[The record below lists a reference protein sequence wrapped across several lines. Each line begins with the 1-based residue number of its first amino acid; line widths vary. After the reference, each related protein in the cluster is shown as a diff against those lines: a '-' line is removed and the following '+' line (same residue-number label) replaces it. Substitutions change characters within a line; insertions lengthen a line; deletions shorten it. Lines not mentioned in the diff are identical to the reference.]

1 MSFNSLSIYF
11 TLILLRTALTVDRE
25 QSDAVK
31 GEFDEQR
38 QKEQPTPIA
47 HDTSANTVTGAED
60 SVSTADYDTPVN
72 TVANNEVTEPTK
84 PMGSDLL
91 EKSVAIGVRVASGG
105 LGKMAKLSAKTA
117 KVAAPYVKAASIQ
130 TDHALLVGLKQSIR
144 LANEYV
150 ATPAYNRWGRR
161 LVGKMAREL
170 LRVLDP
176 SWQTSSEREAERTAA
191 QNRQGITSCSNQRG
205 NGIRIDEQRQLQ
217 KLTERQKLRNEK
229 AAAEGKL
236 KMKMKMVMEEEES
249 DDDDEDD
256 D

>member
-1 MSFNSLSIYF
+1 MPFNSLCIYF
-11 TLILLRTALTVDRE
+11 TLILLRTVDGE
-25 QSDAVK
+25 QNNAIK
-31 GEFDEQR
+31 GESDEQR
-38 QKEQPTPIA
+38 QNEQSTPIA
-47 HDTSANTVTGAED
+47 HGLSANTVTGAED

-84 PMGSDLL
+84 PMRSDLV

-105 LGKMAKLSAKTA
+105 LSEMAKLSAKTA
-117 KVAAPYVKAASIQ
+117 KMAAPYIKAASIQ
-130 TDHALLVGLKQSIR
+130 TGHALLVGLKQSIR

-176 SWQTSSEREAERTAA
+176 SWQTSSEREAERTTA
-191 QNRQGITSCSNQRG
+191 QNQQGISSCSNERG
-205 NGIRIDEQRQLQ
+205 NGIRIDEQRQIQ
-217 KLTERQKLRNEK
+217 KLRERQKQRNEK
-229 AAAEGKL
+229 TAAEGKL
-236 KMKMKMVMEEEES
+236 KMKMVMEEEES
-249 DDDDEDD
+249 DDEDEDD